1 MLQFKRSHGL
11 NVVTAKL
18 YQEEGVV
25 LDTLVRL
32 ATVGSSQIV
41 ADELLAAVHQL
52 LGKDVGGRAYAIRE
66 VSDHTVADLFV
77 CLPTRVEEA
86 AQKIPRDKIVALE
99 LVPDAYFY
107 VQVALLP
114 AGSQVFV
121 FNNNT
126 AQAEAIAKYCRQ
138 HGVTHVE
145 YISLPYDELPPE
157 ELADKLGK
165 ARYVIGAQRIV
176 GAGGVLTTK
185 FGAGLRGDAAVIGAN
200 RIATTESVCALM
212 RWITLF
218 NHKRVAGEVAA
229 LTGRLNGRLQEFAAA
244 AGEISRSITAN
255 SATINNV
262 DGRMIDELARVE
274 ETGRQ
279 SQELVAATRN
289 IGGIAATIKNV
300 ADQTNLLALN
310 AAIEAARVG
319 EHGRG
324 FAVVAQEVR
333 KLAEETRGSTD
344 TIRQSVSEVQTTVGK
359 ITPTLAALAAE
370 MTANQREIAKIAQAA
385 SGESQAVTDIAKAL
399 DGIRE
404 ISDHLQAAVQKLT
417 EC

>member
-1 MLQFKRSHGL
+1 MD
-11 NVVTAKL
+11 A
-18 YQEEGVV
+18 
-25 LDTLVRL
+25 LVRL

-52 LGKDVGGRAYAIRE
+52 LGKEAGGRAYAIKE
-66 VSDHTVADLFV
+66 VPDHTSADLFV

-99 LVPDAYFY
+99 LIPDAFFY

-114 AGSQVFV
+114 AGSLVHV

-145 YISLPYDELPPE
+145 YVFLPYDELPAE
-157 ELADKLGK
+157 ELVARLGQAK
-165 ARYVIGAQRIV
+165 YIIGAQRIV
-176 GAGGVLTTK
+176 GAGGVLTMK
-185 FGAGLRGDAAVIGAN
+185 FGASLRSDAAVIGAN
-200 RIATTESVCALM
+200 RIATTESVCSLM

-218 NHKRVAGEVAA
+218 THKRVAGEVAA
-229 LTGRLNGRLQEFAAA
+229 LTGRLNGQLQEFAAG
-244 AGEISRSITAN
+244 AGEISRLIAAN
-255 SATINNV
+255 SATINDV
-262 DGRMIDELARVE
+262 DARMSSELARVE
-274 ETGRQ
+274 ETSRQ
-279 SQELVAATRN
+279 SQELVAATHN

-344 TIRQSVSEVQTTVGK
+344 TIRQSVSDVQTMVGK
-359 ITPTLAALAAE
+359 ITPTLAALSTE
-370 MTANQREIAKIAQAA
+370 MLANQREIAKIAQAA
-385 SGESQAVTDIAKAL
+385 GGESQAVAGITSAL
-399 DGIRE
+399 QGIRE
-404 ISDHLQAAVQKLT
+404 ISDQLQAAVQKLT
-417 EC
+417 